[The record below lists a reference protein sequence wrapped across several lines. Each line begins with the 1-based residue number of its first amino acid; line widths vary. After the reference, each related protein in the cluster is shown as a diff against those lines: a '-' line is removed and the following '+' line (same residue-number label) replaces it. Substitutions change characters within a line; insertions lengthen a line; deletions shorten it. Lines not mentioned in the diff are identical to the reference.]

1 MVGIVVNK
9 EFALTLGIVNEE
21 NIDIHPCVGDDIIIT
36 DVAVDN
42 LGDIVSQH
50 GFEVMSEE
58 KLIELI
64 NNK

>member
-9 EFALTLGIVNEE
+9 EFALTLGIVSEE
-21 NIDIHPCVGDDIIIT
+21 NIDIHTRVGDDIIIT

>member
-9 EFALTLGIVNEE
+9 EFALTLGIVSEE
-21 NIDIHPCVGDDIIIT
+21 NIDIHTSVGDDIIIT

-50 GFEVMSEE
+50 GFEVISEK

>member
-9 EFALTLGIVNEE
+9 EFALTLGIVSEE
-21 NIDIHPCVGDDIIIT
+21 NIDIHTSVGDDIIIT

-58 KLIELI
+58 KLIKLI

>member
-1 MVGIVVNK
+1 MIGIVINK
-9 EFALTLGIVNEE
+9 EFALTLGIVSEE
-21 NIDIHPCVGDDIIIT
+21 NIDIHTSVGDDIIIT

>member
-9 EFALTLGIVNEE
+9 EFALTLGIVSEE
-21 NIDIHPCVGDDIIIT
+21 NIDIHTSVGDDIIIT

-50 GFEVMSEE
+50 GFEVISEE

>member
-1 MVGIVVNK
+1 MVGIIVNK
-9 EFALTLGIVNEE
+9 EFALTLGIVTEE
-21 NIDIHPCVGDDIIIT
+21 NIDIHTSVGEDIIIT

-42 LGDIVSQH
+42 LGEIVTQH

-58 KLIELI
+58 KLIKII

>member
-9 EFALTLGIVNEE
+9 EFALILGIISEE
-21 NIDIHPCVGDDIIIT
+21 NIDIHTSVGDDIIIT